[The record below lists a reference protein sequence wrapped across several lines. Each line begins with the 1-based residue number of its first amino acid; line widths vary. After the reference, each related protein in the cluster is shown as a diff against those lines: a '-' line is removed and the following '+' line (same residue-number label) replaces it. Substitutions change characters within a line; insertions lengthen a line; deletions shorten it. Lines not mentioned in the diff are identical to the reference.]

1 MTPFPNYRG
10 CMITQSEMTEEAR
23 RPQVTFIIYTRWVT
37 LITNV
42 ITVKIRTLV
51 SEGAGGICGLM
62 FYKRFAH
69 LTKYD
74 NNEFLV
80 R

>member
-10 CMITQSEMTEEAR
+10 CLITQSEMTEEAR

-42 ITVKIRTLV
+42 ITVKIRTLRCRREPGESV
-51 SEGAGGICGLM
+51 DSCFTNGSLIKQNM
-62 FYKRFAH
+62 IIM
-69 LTKYD
+69 
-74 NNEFLV
+74 NS
-80 R
+80 